1 MPKQIEFVRFNTIK
15 GYIKNTKQMRS
26 NEAAVNDLTSRFN
39 SLIESVI
46 SEAAK
51 LAKEYKRN
59 TILQEDIKLALE
71 KLVGK
76 KHLDWQELLNEVLL
90 QNPIDLGNISKG
102 ITKYIEE
109 HEKKKWISKSSPAS
123 YPKNIIFPRRFP
135 ITS

>member
-1 MPKQIEFVRFNTIK
+1 MPKQTEFVRFNTIK

-59 TILQEDIKLALE
+59 TILQEDIKLAIE

-76 KHLDWQELLNEVLL
+76 RHLDWQELLNEVLL

-109 HEKKKWISKSSPAS
+109 HEKKK
-123 YPKNIIFPRRFP
+123 
-135 ITS
+135 

>member
-1 MPKQIEFVRFNTIK
+1 MPKKPEFVRFNTIK
-15 GYIKNTKQMRS
+15 DYIKNTQKMRS

-46 SEAAK
+46 TEAAK

-59 TILQEDIKLALE
+59 TILQEDIKAALE

-76 KHLDWQELLNEVLL
+76 KHLDWQELLNEVVL

-109 HEKKKWISKSSPAS
+109 HENKKWISKNLLVFYQKNTISP
-123 YPKNIIFPRRFP
+123 
-135 ITS
+135 